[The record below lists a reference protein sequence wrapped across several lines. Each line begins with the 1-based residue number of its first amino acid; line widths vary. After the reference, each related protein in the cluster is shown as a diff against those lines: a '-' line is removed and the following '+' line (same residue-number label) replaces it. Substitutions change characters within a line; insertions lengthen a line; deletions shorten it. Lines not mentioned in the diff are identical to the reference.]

1 MNRFFCSSEVISK
14 DKIIIHDK
22 GQIHHARN
30 VLRLKTNDRLAVFD
44 EKGNEYITEIEE
56 ISVKNMTLK
65 IREKHQSGSKDEFS
79 ITIGCAIPKKS
90 KMDDII
96 DKLTQLGV
104 DKIIPLI
111 TERVIVKLDKDKKS
125 QRQKRWQKIALSA
138 SKQSQRNTIP
148 LVEAVVDF
156 QEIIRSAQD
165 FDLKLIPNLTGER
178 RTLKEALA
186 GKKPKSALVLIGP
199 EGDFSP
205 EEISM
210 AMKAGF
216 IPVTFGDFV
225 FRVETACLYI
235 ASVLNYE
242 LGKQ

>member
-1 MNRFFCSSEVISK
+1 MHRFYSGSENVSQ
-14 DKIIIHDK
+14 DRIIISDR
-22 GQIHHARN
+22 QQLHHLKD
-30 VLRLKTNDRLAVFD
+30 VLRLEAGDEAEVFD
-44 EKGNEYITEIEE
+44 DKGNVYQVEVESLSYRN
-56 ISVKNMTLK
+56 VVLK
-65 IREKHQSGSKDEFS
+65 IKDIRKSDKSKR
-79 ITIGCAIPKKS
+79 ILIAIGCAIPKKS

-138 SKQSQRNTIP
+138 SKQSQRNTVP
-148 LVEAVVDF
+148 VVEVVMDF
-156 QEIIRSAQD
+156 EEIIKRAQD
-165 FDLKLIPNLTGER
+165 FDLKLIPNLRGER
-178 RTLKEALA
+178 RTLKEALI
-186 GKKPKSALVLIGP
+186 GKKPKSVLVLIGP

-210 AMKAGF
+210 AIKAGF

-242 LGKQ
+242 LG